1 MKKVVVSFLGQ
12 DGPGVVYAISSL
24 LTELDCN
31 ILELSQTILHSEFA
45 AIVIAE
51 MNDECTVEAL
61 QKALEKGLVEK
72 KVDLNVIVR
81 LYDGNEW
88 VAENPESFV
97 VTVDGPDQ
105 KGLVAAISG
114 ILGQNNVNISNL
126 KAIIP
131 PEELN
136 GRALLVYEVTVPE
149 SVELTV
155 LRSALEAK
163 AEELSLRISLQHRD
177 IFEAVHRVMPV

>member
-12 DGPGVVYAISSL
+12 DGPGVVCAVASL

-51 MNDECTVEAL
+51 MDDEGTVEAL
-61 QKALEKGLVEK
+61 QKDLEKGLVDK
-72 KVDLNVIVR
+72 NVDLNVIVR
-81 LYDGNEW
+81 MYDGNCW
-88 VAENPESFV
+88 NAENPEPFV
-97 VTVDGPDQ
+97 VSVDGPDQ
-105 KGLVAAISG
+105 KGLVAAIAG
-114 ILGQNNVNISNL
+114 ILGKYNVNISNM

-131 PEELN
+131 PEEEH
-136 GRALLVYEVTVPE
+136 GRALLVYEVTVPA
-149 SVELTV
+149 SVELAA
-155 LRSALEAK
+155 LRSTLEAK